1 MCSVYEDAE
10 QLDEEIDL
18 VARMMVDAAE
28 RQLPLVQPKDRGGGG
43 MIHSVACVL
52 RAELSV

>member
-1 MCSVYEDAE
+1 MCSVHEDAE

-52 RAELSV
+52 RAELPV